1 MCILFMTI
9 EFVGGILSHS
19 LAIMTDAA
27 HILSDFCGFMIS
39 IISICISFKPAN
51 QSMTY
56 GYHRAEII
64 GALGSVLLI
73 WGLAAWLV
81 TEAVKR
87 ILHPEKINPLIM
99 LITACIGLIIN
110 ITMAKVLHGGLDGH
124 SHKHSHGHSH
134 GHFHGSHQHHHHHDH
149 HHDS

>member
-1 MCILFMTI
+1 MCVVFMII
-9 EFVGGILSHS
+9 EFVGGIISHS

-39 IISICISFKPAN
+39 IVSIFISFKPAN

-73 WGLAAWLV
+73 WGLAAWLL

-87 ILHPEKINPLIM
+87 VLYPEKIDPLIM
-99 LITACIGLIIN
+99 LITACIGLVIN
-110 ITMAKVLHGGLDGH
+110 ITMAKILHGRVDG
-124 SHKHSHGHSH
+124 HSHGHSH
-134 GHFHGSHQHHHHHDH
+134 GHHHHHHH
-149 HHDS
+149 H